1 MLLFGHRFIESEK
14 FYHINDVASIN
25 NTPPSSTLFLDFSE
39 ENLDVIQ
46 HFNENDLSFVLRI
59 QNITELI
66 YANALNADFIAVD
79 KDLAKSAQNI
89 AESYLFDAKIL
100 VLSSDESDIE
110 ELALL
115 GVDGLLCATAI
126 IKISS

>member
-14 FYHINDVASIN
+14 FYHINDIASIN

-39 ENLDVIQ
+39 ENLDVIR
-46 HFNENDLSFVLRI
+46 HFNENDLNFVLRV

-66 YANALNADFIAVD
+66 YANALNADYIAVD
-79 KDLAKSAQNI
+79 KELAKSAQNI

-100 VLSSDESDIE
+100 VMSSEESDIE
-110 ELALL
+110 EFALL

-126 IKISS
+126 IKINS

>member
-14 FYHINDVASIN
+14 FYHINDIASIN

-39 ENLDVIQ
+39 ENLDIIR
-46 HFNENDLSFVLRI
+46 HFNENDLNFVLRV

-66 YANALNADFIAVD
+66 YANALNADYIAVD
-79 KDLAKSAQNI
+79 KELAKSAQNI

-100 VLSSDESDIE
+100 VMSSEESDIE
-110 ELALL
+110 EFALL

-126 IKISS
+126 IKINS

>member
-14 FYHINDVASIN
+14 FYHINDIASIN